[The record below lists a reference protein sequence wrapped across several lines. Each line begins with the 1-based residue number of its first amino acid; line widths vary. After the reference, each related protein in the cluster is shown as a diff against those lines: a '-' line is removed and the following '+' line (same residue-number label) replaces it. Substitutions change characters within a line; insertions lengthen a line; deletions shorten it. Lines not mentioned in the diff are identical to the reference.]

1 MAESPVPVRK
11 QFVCECGREYIR
23 KEHLQR
29 HKATHGR
36 PSFICSACDRSFTR
50 LDLLRRHSKIH
61 GAVVPDSRKE
71 PACDACHASKIKC
84 DGGSRCSLCRKRDIE
99 CTYQRA
105 NLARRVI
112 EANPDVVFDLSGGN
126 FSANQGTL
134 PTTGSHHG
142 APRRTTAAAAAAA
155 AARSVRATSQDSSCS
170 ASDASPPPI
179 FTPPTNVSPLEA
191 SWNERTKAGTRVIA
205 HAMGVL
211 RDGGESDALS
221 NPSPKMKDWLDDCFQ
236 SYFGQFHETWPILHA
251 PQFDEPVEFVPLAAS
266 IAIIGAW
273 RQITDPGA
281 MQMIFAIHQILMQY
295 LFSQLTRF
303 TFDASQP
310 WPLAV
315 YQASLLNAI
324 FAFEIGKW
332 SFIPRGRMLHVA
344 VATILRQTNMFNSE
358 SAIHHQRRHYP
369 SNYMPWIYE
378 KHESWKRLA
387 MSALKLDRDIALL
400 YNQSAFIHNEELN
413 MQLASSF
420 GMWNAHGLHVLYR
433 RVPREMSQ
441 RQDYRISQLMNMTD
455 ASLPFPLLAEDVE
468 LILLGAANHVW
479 TYRRQCGAATAAAD
493 LAGQRIHIMMQLEL
507 CKHQLN
513 RMYGVQSFPKNHAA
527 ELEVMLAAYYGREE
541 EETSP
546 VLLAEAMRRFSQATF
561 NAAMLHSVLELHMC
575 ADVQQL
581 VDVTSG
587 LYEGDELYTEMMLR
601 KQAHIAEWVV
611 SIDGRSAVIRALT
624 ILRLY
629 EEHVAAGPGGGGG
642 GGGGDDARRSSS
654 SKSIDPIAHIGLLA
668 ASVVARA
675 WVEGAIRGC
684 ICGAAVP
691 ALEIGGLPGL
701 PDDGPAFS
709 SWKAT
714 GGRLQYNGV
723 ALCGC
728 NLMSWRDRFAR
739 GLPDGGWGQ
748 RMDRNWPLL

>member
-36 PSFICSACDRSFTR
+36 PSFTCSACDRSFTR
-50 LDLLRRHSKIH
+50 LKATPIYARLSILANHNSFSDLLRRHSRIH

-112 EANPDVVFDLSGGN
+112 DANPDVVFDLSGGN
-126 FSANQGTL
+126 FSANQA
-134 PTTGSHHG
+134 PSTTTTSSHG
-142 APRRTTAAAAAAA
+142 PPRRTNSA
-155 AARSVRATSQDSSCS
+155 AARSVRATSQGSS
-170 ASDASPPPI
+170 ASDASPPPM

-251 PQFDEPVEFVPLAAS
+251 PQFDDPVESVPLAAS

-273 RQITDPGA
+273 RQVTDPGA
-281 MQMIFAIHQILMQY
+281 LQMIFAIHQILMQY
-295 LFSQLTRF
+295 LFAQL
-303 TFDASQP
+303 AG
-310 WPLAV
+310 
-315 YQASLLNAI
+315 LLNAI
-324 FAFEIGKW
+324 FAFEIGRKRHTP
-332 SFIPRGRMLHVA
+332 STEALSKQLYALDLRKTRVLETVRIMSNIPDV
-344 VATILRQTNMFNSE
+344 IQTL
-358 SAIHHQRRHYP
+358 
-369 SNYMPWIYE
+369 
-378 KHESWKRLA
+378 LA
-387 MSALKLDRDIALL
+387 MSTLKLDRDIALL

-413 MQLASSF
+413 LQLASSF
-420 GMWNAHGLHVLYR
+420 GMWNAHGLHILYR

-455 ASLPFPLLAEDVE
+455 ANLSFPLLAEDVE
-468 LILLGAANHVW
+468 LVLLGAANHVW
-479 TYRRQCGAATAAAD
+479 TYRRQCSAAAAAAAPAD

-601 KQAHIAEWVV
+601 KQARIAEWVV

-629 EEHVAAGPGGGGG
+629 EEHVAAAGAGAGAGN
-642 GGGGDDARRSSS
+642 DTLRCR

-675 WVEGAIRGC
+675 WVEGALQGGC

-739 GLPDGGWGQ
+739 GLPEGGWGQ

>member
-1 MAESPVPVRK
+1 MAESPIKK

-36 PSFICSACDRSFTR
+36 PSFTCPACDRSFTR

-112 EANPDVVFDLSGGN
+112 EANPDVIFDLSGGN
-126 FSANQGTL
+126 YSANQNQTAMN
-134 PTTGSHHG
+134 HHG
-142 APRRTTAAAAAAA
+142 TTKPAAGG
-155 AARSVRATSQDSSCS
+155 RVRAASRASSSS
-170 ASDASPPPI
+170 ASDTTSPPI
-179 FTPPTNVSPLEA
+179 LTTSHHASPLEV

-211 RDGGESDALS
+211 RDGGETDALS
-221 NPSPKMKDWLDDCFQ
+221 NPSPKMKDWLHDSFK
-236 SYFGQFHETWPILHA
+236 SYFAQFHETWPILHA
-251 PQFDEPVEFVPLAAS
+251 PECDDPLDFVPLAAS

-273 RQITDPGA
+273 RNITDPAA
-281 MQMIFAIHQILMQY
+281 MQMILAIHQILMQY
-295 LFSQLTRF
+295 LFAQLTRF
-303 TFDASQP
+303 TFDSGQP
-310 WPLAV
+310 WPIEL

-344 VATILRQTNMFNSE
+344 VATILRQTNMLNSE

-369 SNYMPWIYE
+369 SSFMPWIYG

-400 YNQSAFIHNEELN
+400 YNQSAFIHNDEIN
-413 MQLASSF
+413 MQLASSYA
-420 GMWNAHGLHVLYR
+420 MWNAHGLHVLYR
-433 RVPREMSQ
+433 RAPRELTQ
-441 RQDYRISQLMNMTD
+441 RQDYRMSQLMNQTD
-455 ASLPFPLLAEDVE
+455 ANLPFPLLAEDVE
-468 LILLGAANHVW
+468 LILLGTANHVW
-479 TYRRQCGAATAAAD
+479 TYRRQFVGAGAAATD
-493 LAGQRIHIMMQLEL
+493 LSGQRLHIMMQLEL

-513 RMYGVQSFPKNHAA
+513 RMYSVQHFPKNHPA
-527 ELEVMLAAYYGREE
+527 ELEVLLTAYYGREE

-546 VLLAEAMRRFSQATF
+546 VLLTEALRRFAQGTF
-561 NAAMLHSVLELHMC
+561 AAGVLHSLLELHMC
-575 ADVQQL
+575 VDVQQL
-581 VDVTSG
+581 VDITSG
-587 LYEGDELYTEMMLR
+587 LYEGNELYTEMVLQ
-601 KQAHIAEWVV
+601 KQARIAEWVV
-611 SIDGRSAVIRALT
+611 SIDGRAAAIGALT

-629 EEHVAAGPGGGGG
+629 EEHVAHAGGAA
-642 GGGGDDARRSSS
+642 DDARCL
-654 SKSIDPIAHIGLLA
+654 DPIVHISLLA
-668 ASVVARA
+668 AAVVARA
-675 WVEGAIRGC
+675 WAEGVAQGC
-684 ICGAAVP
+684 VCVAAGVP
-691 ALEIGGLPGL
+691 TLELGGVPGL
-701 PDDGPAFS
+701 PDDGPAFT

-728 NLMSWRDRFAR
+728 NLLSWRERFAR
-739 GLPDGGWGQ
+739 GLPEGGWRQ
-748 RMDRNWPLL
+748 RMDRNWPVM

>member
-1 MAESPVPVRK
+1 MTESPVRK

-36 PSFICSACDRSFTR
+36 PSFTCHACDRSFTR

-112 EANPDVVFDLSGGN
+112 DANPDVVFDLSGGN
-126 FSANQGTL
+126 FSATRAPL
-134 PTTGSHHG
+134 TTSHH
-142 APRRTTAAAAAAA
+142 RTGVSKAAAAAAA
-155 AARSVRATSQDSSCS
+155 ATTTTAITTTNTTRGRTARSVRAASQASSNS
-170 ASDASPPPI
+170 ASEASSPPVVAAPANASPVE
-179 FTPPTNVSPLEA
+179 T
-191 SWNERTKAGTRVIA
+191 SWNERTKAGTHVIA

-221 NPSPKMKDWLDDCFQ
+221 NPSPKMKNWLDDCFH
-236 SYFGQFHETWPILHA
+236 SYFGEFHETWPILHA
-251 PQFDEPVEFVPLAAS
+251 PEFDDPVESVPLAAT

-273 RQITDPGA
+273 RKITDPA
-281 MQMIFAIHQILMQY
+281 AIQMLFTIHQILMQY
-295 LFSQLTRF
+295 LFAQLTRF
-303 TFDASQP
+303 TFDSGKP
-310 WPLAV
+310 WPIQL
-315 YQASLLNAI
+315 YQAALLNAI

-344 VATILRQTNMFNSE
+344 VSTILRQTNMLNSE

-369 SNYMPWIYE
+369 SNFMPWIYG

-387 MSALKLDRDIALL
+387 MSAVKLDRDIALL
-400 YNQSAFIHNEELN
+400 YNQSALIQNEELN
-413 MQLASSF
+413 LQLTSSY

-433 RVPREMSQ
+433 RVPRELMQ
-441 RQDYRISQLMNMTD
+441 RQEYRMSHLMSMTD
-455 ASLPFPLLAEDVE
+455 ANLPFPLLAEDVE
-468 LILLGAANHVW
+468 LVLLGTANHVW
-479 TYRRQCGAATAAAD
+479 TYRRQFSAAAAAD
-493 LAGQRIHIMMQLEL
+493 LAGQRIHIMLQLET
-507 CKHQLN
+507 CRHQLN
-513 RMYGVQSFPKNHAA
+513 RMYGVQHFPKDHTA
-527 ELEVMLAAYYGREE
+527 ELELTLASYYGREE

-546 VLLAEAMRRFSQATF
+546 VLLTEAMRRFSRATF
-561 NAAMLHSVLELHMC
+561 GAAMLHSLLELHMC

-581 VDVTSG
+581 VDITSG
-587 LYEGDELYTEMMLR
+587 LYEGDELYTEMVLR
-601 KQAHIAEWVV
+601 KQARIAEWVV
-611 SIDGRSAVIRALT
+611 SIDGRAAAIRALT
-624 ILRLY
+624 VLRLY
-629 EEHVAAGPGGGGG
+629 EEHVADT
-642 GGGGDDARRSSS
+642 GDADGRRL
-654 SKSIDPIAHIGLLA
+654 DPVVHISLLA
-668 ASVVARA
+668 AAVVARA
-675 WVEGAIRGC
+675 WAEGVAQGC
-684 ICGAAVP
+684 VCAA
-691 ALEIGGLPGL
+691 ALPTLELGGMPGL
-701 PDDGPAFS
+701 PDDGPAFAA
-709 SWKAT
+709 WKAT

-728 NLMSWRDRFAR
+728 NLLRWRERFAR
-739 GLPDGGWGQ
+739 GLPEGGWRQ

>member
-36 PSFICSACDRSFTR
+36 PSFTCSACDRSFTR

-112 EANPDVVFDLSGGN
+112 DANPDVVFDLSGGN
-126 FSANQGTL
+126 FSANQAPSTTTTSNHGP
-134 PTTGSHHG
+134 PT
-142 APRRTTAAAAAAA
+142 RTNSA
-155 AARSVRATSQDSSCS
+155 AARSVRATSQGSS
-170 ASDASPPPI
+170 ASDASPPPM

-251 PQFDEPVEFVPLAAS
+251 PQFDDPVESVPLAAS

-273 RQITDPGA
+273 RQVTDPGA
-281 MQMIFAIHQILMQY
+281 LQMIFAIHQILMQY
-295 LFSQLTRF
+295 LFAQLTRF

-315 YQASLLNAI
+315 YQAGLLNAI

-387 MSALKLDRDIALL
+387 MSTLKLDRDIALL

-413 MQLASSF
+413 LQLASSF
-420 GMWNAHGLHVLYR
+420 GMWNAHGLHILYR

-455 ASLPFPLLAEDVE
+455 ANLSFPLLAEDVE
-468 LILLGAANHVW
+468 LVLLGAANHVW
-479 TYRRQCGAATAAAD
+479 TYRRQCSAAAATAAPAPAD

-601 KQAHIAEWVV
+601 KQARIAEWVV

-629 EEHVAAGPGGGGG
+629 EEHVAAAGAAGGAGN
-642 GGGGDDARRSSS
+642 DSLRCR

-675 WVEGAIRGC
+675 WVEGALQGGC

-739 GLPDGGWGQ
+739 GLPEGGWGQ

>member
-1 MAESPVPVRK
+1 MAEGLVRK

-36 PSFICSACDRSFTR
+36 PSFTCPSCDRSFTR

-112 EANPDVVFDLSGGN
+112 DANPDVVFDLSGGN
-126 FSANQGTL
+126 FSANRA
-134 PTTGSHHG
+134 PSTTSHRG
-142 APRRTTAAAAAAA
+142 APKVT
-155 AARSVRATSQDSSCS
+155 ARSVRGTSRTSNSS
-170 ASDASPPPI
+170 ASDASPPPALMI
-179 FTPPTNVSPLEA
+179 PISATPLEA

-221 NPSPKMKDWLDDCFQ
+221 NPSPKMKLWLDGCFQ

-251 PQFDEPVEFVPLAAS
+251 PEAEDLLEHVPLAAS

-273 RQITDPGA
+273 RQITDPAA

-295 LFSQLTRF
+295 LFAQLTRF
-303 TFDASQP
+303 TFDSGQP
-310 WPLAV
+310 WPIVL

-324 FAFEIGKW
+324 FAFEIGRECHT
-332 SFIPRGRMLHVA
+332 SSTETLPEHFYALD
-344 VATILRQTNMFNSE
+344 L
-358 SAIHHQRRHYP
+358 
-369 SNYMPWIYE
+369 
-378 KHESWKRLA
+378 WKARVMEEVRTSGSSPPTRSIVRYADHPRLA
-387 MSALKLDRDIALL
+387 MSALKLDRGIALL

-413 MQLASSF
+413 MQLTSSY

-433 RVPREMSQ
+433 RIPHELSQ
-441 RQDYRISQLMNMTD
+441 RQDYRTSQLMNMTD
-455 ASLPFPLLAEDVE
+455 VNLPFPLLTEDIE
-468 LILLGAANHVW
+468 LVLLGTANHVW
-479 TYRRQCGAATAAAD
+479 TYRRQLGAGATPAD
-493 LAGQRIHIMMQLEL
+493 LTGQHIHIMLQLEL
-507 CKHQLN
+507 CRHQLN
-513 RMYGVQSFPKNHAA
+513 RMYSIQMFPKDHAA
-527 ELEVMLAAYYGREE
+527 ELEVLLASYYGHEDD
-541 EETSP
+541 ETDP
-546 VLLAEAMRRFSQATF
+546 VLLMTEAMRRFCQGTF
-561 NAAMLHSVLELHMC
+561 GAAMLQLLLELHMC

-581 VDVTSG
+581 IDVTSG
-587 LYEGDELYTEMMLR
+587 LYEGNELYTETVLR
-601 KQAHIAEWVV
+601 KQALISEWVV
-611 SIDGRSAVIRALT
+611 SGEGRAAAIRALT

-629 EEHVAAGPGGGGG
+629 EEHVARTGNANS
-642 GGGGDDARRSSS
+642 RCL
-654 SKSIDPIAHIGLLA
+654 DPIVHISLLA
-668 ASVVARA
+668 AAVVARA
-675 WVEGAIRGC
+675 WAEGVAHGC
-684 ICGAAVP
+684 ICGAALP
-691 ALEIGGLPGL
+691 TLELGGMPGL
-701 PDDGPAFS
+701 PDDGPAFAP
-709 SWKAT
+709 WIAT

-728 NLMSWRDRFAR
+728 NLLQWRERFTR
-739 GLPDGGWGQ
+739 GLPEGGWRQ
-748 RMDRNWPLL
+748 RMDRNWPIM